1 MYYNDP
7 NEINCGNT
15 PGGCNPDEAVFDA
28 YRCPGAGACAPG
40 GCNCCCNRGPTGPQ
54 GPMGPRGCPGP
65 QGPIGP
71 RGFPGPQGPAGPRGP
86 QGVQGIPGPAGP
98 TGPTG
103 PTGANGMNGIMGP
116 TGPTGATGANG
127 IPGATGP
134 TGANGITGATG
145 PTGPTGA
152 NGIAGAT
159 GPTGPT
165 GAAGV
170 TGPTGPT
177 GAAGVTGPTGPTGA
191 AGVTGPTGP
200 TGPTGASEISIAM
213 SALNISSSTF
223 SVTTDGTNISL
234 PVQPYMSGFT
244 ANAANTEFTVAQT
257 GTYLISYNIKTTSG
271 LPMSSRVTLNGSPL
285 LNSISTSSTS
295 SNEYSVTFMQ
305 PLTAGDVL
313 SLQFYGVNG
322 LVTLQAGTG
331 ASLNIIKI
339 S

>member
-1 MYYNDP
+1 
-7 NEINCGNT
+7 
-15 PGGCNPDEAVFDA
+15 
-28 YRCPGAGACAPG
+28 
-40 GCNCCCNRGPTGPQ
+40 
-54 GPMGPRGCPGP
+54 
-65 QGPIGP
+65 
-71 RGFPGPQGPAGPRGP
+71 
-86 QGVQGIPGPAGP
+86 
-98 TGPTG
+98 
-103 PTGANGMNGIMGP
+103 MNGIMGP

-152 NGIAGAT
+152 NGIAGA
-159 GPTGPT
+159 
-165 GAAGV
+165 